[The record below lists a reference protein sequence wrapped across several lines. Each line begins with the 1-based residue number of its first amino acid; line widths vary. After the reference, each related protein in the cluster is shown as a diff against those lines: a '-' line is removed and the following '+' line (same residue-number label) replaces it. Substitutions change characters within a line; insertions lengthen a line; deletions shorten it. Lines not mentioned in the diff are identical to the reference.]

1 MNAFKPEGATI
12 KAVAAAAAT
21 TAAKLTDN
29 PDAVLITNTG
39 TATVFIKFGDSTVA
53 ATVNDF
59 PCPAGVVQCI
69 TPSPRPSPLY
79 VSIIAL
85 GATGDCY
92 FTPGSGL

>member
-1 MNAFKPEGATI
+1 M
-12 KAVAAAAAT
+12 AVATAT
-21 TAAKLTDN
+21 TGAKLTDN

-39 TATVFIKFGDSTVA
+39 TATVWIKFGDSTVA

-69 TPSPRPSPLY
+69 TPSPLY